1 VRDTIEKPFFT
12 FSSIFDRIDDSPS
25 GNNKQIESPTPFHVN
40 DLLTPN
46 VGDFVLTILLF
57 RSRLS
62 AGAQRDETQT
72 VRDFFKRNRNKL
84 KNRR

>member
-1 VRDTIEKPFFT
+1 
-12 FSSIFDRIDDSPS
+12 
-25 GNNKQIESPTPFHVN
+25 VN

>member
-46 VGDFVLTILLF
+46 VGDFVF
-57 RSRLS
+57 
-62 AGAQRDETQT
+62 D
-72 VRDFFKRNRNKL
+72 DFVVSQSIE
-84 KNRR
+84 RRCAT

>member
-1 VRDTIEKPFFT
+1 MHNNVRDTIEKPFSPFP
-12 FSSIFDRIDDSPS
+12 SIFDRIDDSPS

-57 RSRLS
+57 RIERCCRLS
-62 AGAQRDETQT
+62 EGAQRDETQT
-72 VRDFFKRNRNKL
+72 VRDHFK
-84 KNRR
+84 